1 MSETDQSGRHQ
12 FFAGE
17 AAAADQPT
25 GPLPYEQQYE
35 QQPYEQQQPYGYE
48 PAPEPERRG
57 STEAALD
64 RIDELTA
71 MVEQAR
77 GVPMSSNC
85 LINRGELLGLLDEL
99 RVELPTEI
107 RRAQALLE
115 ERDKLVSAGQ
125 READRVIAEGHSEHQ
140 RLVST
145 AEVTVAAHH
154 EANRIRS
161 EAKAAAQRRRE
172 ETDQLID
179 TALANFEQTLQRN
192 LAFVERSRDKLKALS
207 EIGPYEASDDAG
219 PLPF

>member
-1 MSETDQSGRHQ
+1 MSETDQTGRHQ
-12 FFAGE
+12 FFAGGE
-17 AAAADQPT
+17 AVAEQPT
-25 GPLPYEQQYE
+25 GPLPYDQAYE
-35 QQPYEQQQPYGYE
+35 QQPYGYE
-48 PAPEPERRG
+48 PAEPERRG

-85 LINRGELLGLLDEL
+85 IINRGELLGLLDEL

-115 ERDKLVSAGQ
+115 ERDKLVAAGQ
-125 READRVIAEGHSEHQ
+125 READRIIAEGHTEHQ

-145 AEVTVAAHH
+145 AEVTVAAQH
-154 EANRIRS
+154 EANRIRA
-161 EAKAAAQRRRE
+161 EAKASAQRRRE

>member
-1 MSETDQSGRHQ
+1 MSDIDQTGRHQ
-12 FFAGE
+12 FFQAG
-17 AAAADQPT
+17 DQPVDGLDGSDLPT
-25 GPLPYEQQYE
+25 GALPSM
-35 QQPYEQQQPYGYE
+35 PI
-48 PAPEPERRG
+48 PERRA
-57 STEAALD
+57 STEDSLD

-71 MVEQAR
+71 MVEHAR

-85 LINRGELLGLLDEL
+85 IVNRGEMLGLLDEL

-115 ERDKLVSAGQ
+115 ERDKLIAAGQ
-125 READRVIAEGHSEHQ
+125 READRIIGEAHGEHA

-145 AEVTVAAHH
+145 AEVTVAAQH
-154 EANRIRS
+154 EANRIRT
-161 EAKAAAQRRRE
+161 EAKASAHRRRE

-207 EIGPYEASDDAG
+207 EIGPYEADDEAG

>member
-12 FFAGE
+12 FFQSGE
-17 AAAADQPT
+17 YAVDGIEGSEHPT
-25 GPLPYEQQYE
+25 GALP
-35 QQPYEQQQPYGYE
+35 PMPD
-48 PAPEPERRG
+48 RRG
-57 STEAALD
+57 TEDSLD

-85 LINRGELLGLLDEL
+85 IVNRGELLGLLDEL

-115 ERDKLVSAGQ
+115 ERDKLIAAGQ
-125 READRVIAEGHSEHQ
+125 READRLIAEGHGEHA
-140 RLVST
+140 RLVSV
-145 AEVTVAAHH
+145 AEVTVAAQH
-154 EANRIRS
+154 EANRIRA
-161 EAKAAAQRRRE
+161 EAKASAQRRRE

-207 EIGPYEASDDAG
+207 EIGPYEAEDEG
-219 PLPF
+219 RPLPF